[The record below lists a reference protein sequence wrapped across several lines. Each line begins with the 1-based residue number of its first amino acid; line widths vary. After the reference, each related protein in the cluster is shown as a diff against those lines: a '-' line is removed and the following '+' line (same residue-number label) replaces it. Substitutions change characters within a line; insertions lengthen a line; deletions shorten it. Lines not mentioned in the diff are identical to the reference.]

1 MELSIKR
8 KKQQPVYRFNVE
20 TVPLSKCMFN
30 ANKQYVFSIL
40 LHKWIFVSFPKHIC
54 PQDIVF

>member
-8 KKQQPVYRFNVE
+8 QKQQPVYRFNVE

-30 ANKQYVFSIL
+30 ANKQYMFSIW